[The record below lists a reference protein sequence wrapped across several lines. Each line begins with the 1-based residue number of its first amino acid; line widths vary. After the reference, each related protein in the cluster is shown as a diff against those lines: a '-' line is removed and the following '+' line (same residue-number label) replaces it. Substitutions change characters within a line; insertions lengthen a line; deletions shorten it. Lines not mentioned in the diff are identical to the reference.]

1 MPKVKIALTKMR
13 CLQETNEVGADEPYV
28 LVFAAQIKSVAN
40 VVNVPAASTTIYGP
54 WSNVDKGDLVQSALV
69 IGGKTILP
77 AQNCWGLNGKP
88 QELANAD
95 EAIFIVA
102 LMENDDADTGGIRA
116 GTHAQ
121 MFASITSYAN
131 AGMSRADMVGKLKH
145 DMKDVLRGITVT
157 GIPNSDDLVGVAELF
172 FNNTDLQKA
181 ATQTVVK
188 NIVLKGDGGEYR
200 LRFEMSK

>member
-13 CLQETNEVGADEPYV
+13 CLQETDEVGADEPYV
-28 LVFAAQIKSVAN
+28 LVFAAQIKNVAN

>member
-13 CLQETNEVGADEPYV
+13 CLQETDEVGADEPYV
-28 LVFAAQIKSVAN
+28 LVFAAQIKKIAN
-40 VVNVPAASTTIYGP
+40 LVNVPAASTTIYGP
-54 WSNVDKGDLVQSALV
+54 WTNVDKGDLVQSALV
-69 IGGKTILP
+69 LGGKTILP
-77 AQNCWGLNGKP
+77 AKNCWGLNGKP
-88 QELANAD
+88 QEFAKAD

-131 AGMSRADMVGKLKH
+131 ANMSRADMISKLKH

-157 GIPNSDDLVGVAELF
+157 GIPNSDDLVGVAELSF
-172 FNNTDLQKA
+172 SNTDLQKA
-181 ATQTVVK
+181 ASQTVVK
-188 NIVLKGDGGEYR
+188 NMVLKGDGGEYR
-200 LRFEMSK
+200 LRFEMSE

>member
-13 CLQETNEVGADEPYV
+13 CLQETDEVGADEPYV
-28 LVFAAQIKSVAN
+28 LVFAAQIKNVAN

-157 GIPNSDDLVGVAELF
+157 GIPNSDDLVGVAELSF
-172 FNNTDLQKA
+172 SNTDLQEA

>member
-157 GIPNSDDLVGVAELF
+157 GIPNSDDLVGVAELSF
-172 FNNTDLQKA
+172 SNTDLQEA